1 MSLEIQQFNE
11 MFKSLPPKATRKLK
25 NFDGHK
31 RYTFYRGVEG
41 VNKISEYLN
50 PNHPCTLIRR
60 LSNEGTKSRP
70 DLRDTMV
77 SLRNNKEEV
86 LVWYK
91 NKGYYKDG
99 LIVEVYKGDSF
110 ELPTIIKHFKDFET
124 LRKDNYFVE
133 LFERITGRN
142 VTGKK
147 VSNKKNY
154 W

>member
-1 MSLEIQQFNE
+1 MSLEIQQFNA
-11 MFKSLPPKATRKLK
+11 MFKSLPPKTTRKLK

-31 RYTFYRGVEG
+31 RYTLYRGVEG

-60 LSNEGTKSRP
+60 LSNEGTKSNP
-70 DLRDTMV
+70 DLKDTMI
-77 SLRNNKEEV
+77 SLRDNKEEV

-91 NKGYYKDG
+91 NRGHSKDG

-110 ELPTIIKHFKDFET
+110 ELPAIIKHFKDFET
-124 LRKDNYFVE
+124 LRKDNYLVE
-133 LFERITGRN
+133 MFERITGRN

-147 VSNKKNY
+147 ATNKKAL
-154 W
+154 